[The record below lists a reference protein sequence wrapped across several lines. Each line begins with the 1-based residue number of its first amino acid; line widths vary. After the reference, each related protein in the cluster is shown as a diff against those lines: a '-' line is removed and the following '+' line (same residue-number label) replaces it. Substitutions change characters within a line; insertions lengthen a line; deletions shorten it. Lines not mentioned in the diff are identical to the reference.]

1 MLVFKEAASDIF
13 VQIRICPDMVELT
26 FFLID
31 IYDVR
36 RVIFRM
42 PIREIFQYEAF
53 SDSSLASQNKNLLS
67 SEPSILSA

>member
-1 MLVFKEAASDIF
+1 MLVFKKAASDIF
-13 VQIRICPDMVELT
+13 VQIRICPDMVELTFFRICPDMVELT

-42 PIREIFQYEAF
+42 PIHEIFQYEAF
-53 SDSSLASQNKNLLS
+53 PDPSLAS
-67 SEPSILSA
+67 